1 MENTQINDNSNEYLF
16 KVYMTLS
23 ILLCFTIGF
32 VYTLYSNQNVPI
44 VNQGTRT
51 STNLVAS

>member
-32 VYTLYSNQNVPI
+32 VYSLYSNQNVPI